1 MTEDSHVNDVPFHVI
16 FLYISFGYQSLFQF
30 IICHTDAT
38 NVKVD
43 HLLYSLSIHILHSIP
58 VLEHP
63 TDECYRRNS
72 GDGVICLTYLY
83 SCKGDVYDRSINE
96 SAGYC
101 DTISDVNHVVTG
113 QTDTCYESVYRILE
127 HQHEDG

>member
-1 MTEDSHVNDVPFHVI
+1 MPVTLKLDKAILPKLPHNLLNDVMEQIRI
-16 FLYISFGYQSLFQF
+16 FVENIIISS
-30 IICHTDAT
+30 
-38 NVKVD
+38 
-43 HLLYSLSIHILHSIP
+43 
-58 VLEHP
+58 
-63 TDECYRRNS
+63 
-72 GDGVICLTYLY
+72 GVICLTYLY